1 MSYVKRSSGNH
12 CRICGCDISD
22 RASNVYICLDC
33 KKKEDKAKA
42 EAKRAYYR
50 SLEQRDTKAAV
61 IIEKRQSSRET
72 DKEYIYRIC
81 PSCNSVLNNSD
92 RFCRFCGQ
100 RVKGDAE

>member
-1 MSYVKRSSGNH
+1 MSYVRRSPGNR
-12 CRICGCDISD
+12 CKICGCDISS
-22 RASNVYICLDC
+22 RPANVHLCLDC

-42 EAKRAYYR
+42 EARHAYLR
-50 SLEQRDTKAAV
+50 SLEQRDTKAA
-61 IIEKRQSSRET
+61 IIFEKRQSSRET

-81 PSCNSVLNNSD
+81 PSCNSVLNCCD

>member
-1 MSYVKRSSGNH
+1 MSYVKRSPGNH
-12 CRICGCDISD
+12 CRVCGCDISD
-22 RASNVYICLDC
+22 RASNVHICLDC

-72 DKEYIYRIC
+72 DKEYIYRVC
-81 PSCNSVLNNSD
+81 PSCNSVLNVCD

>member
-1 MSYVKRSSGNH
+1 MSYVKRSPGNH
-12 CRICGCDISD
+12 CRVCGCDISD
-22 RASNVYICLDC
+22 RSSNVHICLDC

-81 PSCNSVLNNSD
+81 PSCNSVLNVCD

>member
-1 MSYVKRSSGNH
+1 MSYVKRSPGNH
-12 CRICGCDISD
+12 CRVCGCDISD
-22 RASNVYICLDC
+22 RASNVHICLAC

-42 EAKRAYYR
+42 EARRAYYR

>member
-1 MSYVKRSSGNH
+1 MSYVKRSPGNH
-12 CRICGCDISD
+12 CRVCGCDISD
-22 RASNVYICLDC
+22 RASNVHICLDC

-81 PSCNSVLNNSD
+81 PSCNSVLNVCD

>member
-1 MSYVKRSSGNH
+1 MSYVKRSPGNH
-12 CRICGCDISD
+12 CRVCGCDISD

>member
-1 MSYVKRSSGNH
+1 MSYVKRSPGNH

-22 RASNVYICLDC
+22 RASNVHICLNC

-50 SLEQRDTKAAV
+50 SLEQRDTKAAI

-81 PSCNSVLNNSD
+81 PSCNSVLNVCD